1 VGSFLSNNSRD
12 SRGDEINL
20 EDTLQSEL
28 MIEEVDVNVFLQ
40 SNLSPDKQMSGA
52 EYFETNP
59 NDNSFEMHDSN
70 RDLVTGPADYSLE
83 GGFDSAYKMLTGDSM
98 DYEL

>member
-1 VGSFLSNNSRD
+1 M
-12 SRGDEINL
+12 

-28 MIEEVDVNVFLQ
+28 MIEEVDVNVFLN
-40 SNLSPDKQMSGA
+40 SNQNDGKQCSGD

-70 RDLVTGPADYSLE
+70 RDLVTGPGEYTLDGVY
-83 GGFDSAYKMLTGDSM
+83 DSAYKMISGDSM
-98 DYEL
+98 DYDL

>member
-1 VGSFLSNNSRD
+1 
-12 SRGDEINL
+12 
-20 EDTLQSEL
+20 
-28 MIEEVDVNVFLQ
+28 
-40 SNLSPDKQMSGA
+40 MSGA

-59 NDNSFEMHDSN
+59 DDNSFEMHDSN
-70 RDLVTGPADYSLE
+70 RDLVTGPADFSLE